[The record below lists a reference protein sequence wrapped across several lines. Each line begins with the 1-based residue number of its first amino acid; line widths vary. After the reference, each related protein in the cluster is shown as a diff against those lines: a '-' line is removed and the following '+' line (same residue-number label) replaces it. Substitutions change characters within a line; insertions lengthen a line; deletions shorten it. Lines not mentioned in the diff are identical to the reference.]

1 MSQRYRSRAEWTKLV
16 AELDAS
22 DLTLAEFAR
31 RRELSERR
39 LQRWRSKLR
48 TESQEQP
55 SAVPF
60 VEVVQAAPVPQEA
73 AAWLEVGGLVVRFG
87 SLPTPDYLGKVARAL
102 ARQQPC

>member
-16 AELDAS
+16 AELEAS

-39 LQRWRSKLR
+39 LQRWRSKVRL
-48 TESQEQP
+48 ESQEQP

-60 VEVVQAAPVPQEA
+60 VEVVQAATATQQA
-73 AAWLEVGGLVVRFG
+73 AAWLEVGSVVVRFG
-87 SLPTPDYLGKVARAL
+87 SLPTPGYLGQVARAL
-102 ARQQPC
+102 AG